1 MRVNWPGGV
10 GQLSPRRG
18 PGTMA
23 ADAAFTLAKPV
34 RDPAATRNSRPVGP
48 AADLGAML
56 AVQAVDEP
64 MERRRRAVR
73 RGHSLLDR
81 LEELRLGLLDGS
93 VPVASLARLRMEL
106 AGGDL
111 AAEPALRATLVAIEL
126 RAAVEIAKLEC
137 GRVVSGT

>member
-18 PGTMA
+18 AGTA
-23 ADAAFTLAKPV
+23 AAGAAFTLATPV
-34 RDPAATRNSRPVGP
+34 RDPAQTRNSTPVGA
-48 AADLGAML
+48 AADLGVML

-64 MERRRRAVR
+64 AERRRRAVR
-73 RGHSLLDR
+73 RGHSLLDC

-93 VPVASLARLRMEL
+93 VPVASLARLRMVL

-126 RAAVEIAKLEC
+126 RAAVEIAKLES